1 MTTSVE
7 AGQYLAVPFRF
18 DERRAAVNERLIA
31 GCLDLPNLFP
41 VPLDTLSRKIV
52 VAKGDGEV
60 LPRFNRGHRRAHVL
74 PPAPPLHPPGQACTL
89 RRRAASPPRT
99 PSRPSGATSRQAAA
113 ASREARP
120 GVRAEPGM
128 CEHGRW
134 RENCVTCVLAPGEG
148 PVPAAVQEG
157 ARRRQRDQEVAGIVF
172 RHRPGGRPTVPA
184 VEQKLKAR
192 DRQRAYR
199 ARRRSAVR
207 SA

>member
-1 MTTSVE
+1 MICTVCALLLATQPAAYAKSGLTEEQRLAYVCAGCRLDLAE
-7 AGQYLAVPFRF
+7 AERVRAVRVQQ
-18 DERRAAVNERLIA
+18 AAVA
-31 GCLDLPNLFP
+31 
-41 VPLDTLSRKIV
+41 
-52 VAKGDGEV
+52 
-60 LPRFNRGHRRAHVL
+60 
-74 PPAPPLHPPGQACTL
+74 
-89 RRRAASPPRT
+89 
-99 PSRPSGATSRQAAA
+99 RQAAA

-120 GVRAEPGM
+120 GVRAEAGM